1 MNIKRL
7 IYNKHYINNYPLNE
21 RTIFDFCKS
30 EGMEYIIKRQFREI
44 KEIKF
49 DVDSKKLRF
58 KKGSQT
64 YHELCKFS
72 DNLEEFV
79 EVVNFYKKT
88 ANDIKQMKKNIYD
101 IINDYD
107 VYMNDAIRFGYRI
120 EPNTRHQ
127 QSNLFVNDTNDM
139 LHTYRYNF
147 FISLIVN
154 LWKGYKR

>member
-30 EGMEYIIKRQFREI
+30 EGMEYIIRNEFHQIRDLREFLSF
-44 KEIKF
+44 E
-49 DVDSKKLRF
+49 VSKVKCE
-58 KKGSQT
+58 G
-64 YHELCKFS
+64 ELYCELNRLYSIIGEYEKIII
-72 DNLEEFV
+72 
-79 EVVNFYKKT
+79 FYKKT
-88 ANDIKQMKKNIYD
+88 VNDINSMQKNIYD

-139 LHTYRYNF
+139 LHTYRYNL
-147 FISLIVN
+147 FISIIVGLFN
-154 LWKGYKR
+154 EYRK